1 MKLIW
6 LIVLT
11 AIVAT
16 IAKWNASLEYV
27 LFIAWLICVWF
38 IYPAMW
44 SGSDKWR
51 TTPIGF
57 FVDRAFS
64 VVIAA
69 IIFGYLVGDIGKNDA
84 SKLDKSL
91 PAKKEVTHASSLVD
105 AEIAKLSDQSNNFTS
120 AVSSVSSVAMMPPQN

>member
-1 MKLIW
+1 MRLIW
-6 LIVLT
+6 LFVLT

-16 IAKWNASLEYV
+16 IAKGNALLEFV
-27 LFIAWLICVWF
+27 LFIVWLFCVWF

-44 SGSDKWR
+44 SSSTKWR

-57 FVDRAFS
+57 FVDRAFG

-69 IIFGYLVGDIGKNDA
+69 IIFWYLVGDIGKNDA

-91 PAKKEVTHASSLVD
+91 PAKKEVTQASSLVN
-105 AEIAKLSDQSNNFTS
+105 AEIAKLNNQSNNFTS
-120 AVSSVSSVAMMPPQN
+120 AISSVSSVAMMPPQN